1 MQRKVILMRHGHA
14 AEAADDFSRS
24 LSSLGVSQARAAGGE
39 LAAEGLE
46 LDLVLTSSAPRA
58 LATAECVAAACRYA
72 GSIRAERSLYLA
84 PEHHYARTL
93 RELPAEIVN
102 VLLVGHNPGLSAL
115 ARQLTGRTREL
126 APAEHA
132 SALFDLEDW
141 SELE

>member
-1 MQRKVILMRHGHA
+1 MQRKVVLLRHGHA
-14 AEAADDFSRS
+14 EEAADDFSRS
-24 LSSLGVSQARAAGGE
+24 LSALGVSQARAAGGE

-46 LDLVLTSSAPRA
+46 FDLVLTSAAPRA
-58 LATAECVAAACRYA
+58 LATAECVAAACNSA

-84 PEHHYARTL
+84 PEHHYSRTL
-93 RELPAEIVN
+93 RELPADIRS

-132 SALFDLEDW
+132 SALFDIDD
-141 SELE
+141 